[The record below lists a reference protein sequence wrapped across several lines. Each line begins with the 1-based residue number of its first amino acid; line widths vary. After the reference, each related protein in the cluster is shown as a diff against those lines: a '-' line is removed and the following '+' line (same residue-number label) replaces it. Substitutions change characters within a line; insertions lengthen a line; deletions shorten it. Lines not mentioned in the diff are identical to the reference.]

1 MHPRVSYGASS
12 KDNTSC
18 VESVI
23 YLLLGMLTLEFSSYL
38 LEIPN
43 YVYST
48 LSQLWLAVQLQA
60 DWFILDI
67 NERATLNINMPY
79 RCISMIVWF
88 SGVRTC
94 N

>member
-23 YLLLGMLTLEFSSYL
+23 YLLLGMLTLELSSYL

-79 RCISMIVWF
+79 RCFSMIVWF